1 MVLLLPLFPYRS
13 CRWYR
18 WCRWYMADNKISTII
33 EGFPPVTT
41 ASGRSDL
48 VSLIINTLKKEKGD
62 TDAGTPDDKI
72 WHTK

>member
-1 MVLLLPLFPYRS
+1 
-13 CRWYR
+13 
-18 WCRWYMADNKISTII
+18 MADNKISTII